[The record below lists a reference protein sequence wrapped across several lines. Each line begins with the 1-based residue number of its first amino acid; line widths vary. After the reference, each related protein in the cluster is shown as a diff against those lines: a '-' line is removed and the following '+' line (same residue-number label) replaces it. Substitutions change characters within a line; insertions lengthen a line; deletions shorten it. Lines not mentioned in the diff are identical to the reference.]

1 MAVWVLSGVSVKV
14 PLQQIPAAVIRQ
26 LPTQPQ
32 PPEQLNG
39 LAKLTPPPLAPP
51 PVGQATVAISLTPE
65 PPTPHP
71 PTSNQHSRTKMIAF
85 VESQLRNDQNG
96 AVKPNYKTPFLNR
109 EDACKRLLRSAHRR

>member
-1 MAVWVLSGVSVKV
+1 MAVLNLSGVSVKV

-39 LAKLTPPPLAPP
+39 LAKLTPPPPP
-51 PVGQATVAISLTPE
+51 PPLGATVISLNLTPE
-65 PPTPHP
+65 PPTPQP
-71 PTSNQHSRTKMIAF
+71 PSANQHSRTKMIAF

-96 AVKPNYKTPFLNR
+96 AVKPNYKSPFLNR
-109 EDACKRLLRSAHRR
+109 EDACKRLLRSAHKR